1 MQHSQI
7 ARLTRKMKKVGIVV
21 GTRPNFIKI
30 SQFEKEFEKYPDQFE
45 YKLIHT
51 GQHFDD
57 AMSKVFFRQLELK
70 EPDVFLNIQR
80 KKPAWQIGEIIKSLS
95 DFFTAWTP
103 DLLFVVGDV
112 NSTLAA
118 AITAQKEGIK
128 IAHLESGLRSG
139 DLEMPEE
146 INRILTDQI
155 TDYFFVTEQ
164 SGLDNL
170 LTEGKIKDKIFFVGN
185 TMIDTLVAF
194 DQSIGQSPILN
205 DLGIEPQQF
214 VLMTMHRPSNVDNKV
229 GLDRIFELMEYLD
242 PKIKIVFPMHPRT
255 RQRIASFGL
264 EDRLDNLKQLII
276 TPPMDY
282 FAFQRLIKDCK
293 FVLTDSGGIQEE
305 TTFRRVPCLTLR
317 NNTERPSTIQVG
329 TNILLDTDI
338 DSIKA
343 NMDNIFSGSFKK
355 GEIPP
360 LWDGKTT
367 ERIVDLLSE
376 LL

>member
-1 MQHSQI
+1 
-7 ARLTRKMKKVGIVV
+7 
-21 GTRPNFIKI
+21 
-30 SQFEKEFEKYPDQFE
+30 
-45 YKLIHT
+45 
-51 GQHFDD
+51 
-57 AMSKVFFRQLELK
+57 
-70 EPDVFLNIQR
+70 
-80 KKPAWQIGEIIKSLS
+80 
-95 DFFTAWTP
+95 
-103 DLLFVVGDV
+103 
-112 NSTLAA
+112 
-118 AITAQKEGIK
+118 
-128 IAHLESGLRSG
+128 
-139 DLEMPEE
+139 
-146 INRILTDQI
+146 
-155 TDYFFVTEQ
+155 
-164 SGLDNL
+164 
-170 LTEGKIKDKIFFVGN
+170 
-185 TMIDTLVAF
+185 MIDTLVAF